1 MEHVHLKIINQFA
14 KMKLALFLPAL
25 LLTISVH
32 AQTDTAKKAPA
43 TPAKENFSDDWA
55 DLRHYE
61 AENKTLP
68 MPAPGEK
75 RVVFLGSSIF
85 EFWKTRMPEYFETHK
100 NYIDRGV
107 SGQIAPQLLLRFQ
120 QDVIALKPKAVII
133 LAGSN
138 DIASTTGHV
147 TNERILDN
155 IKSMVELCRV
165 HKIIP
170 ILCAYLPINKYQW
183 RKDLQPAEMIISL
196 NKAITTYAAQNK
208 LILLDYYTPLVDDKK
223 GTRAELTID
232 GVHPN
237 PAGYK
242 IMAKVTDEAIAK
254 ALK

>member
-1 MEHVHLKIINQFA
+1 MKNINYLL
-14 KMKLALFLPAL
+14 KMKLALVLPAL
-25 LLTISVH
+25 LLTASVY
-32 AQTDTAKKAPA
+32 AQTDTAKKSAA
-43 TPAKENFSDDWA
+43 AVVKENFSDDWA
-55 DLRHYE
+55 NLRHYE
-61 AENKTLP
+61 AENKLLP
-68 MPAPGEK
+68 APAPGEN

-85 EFWKTRMPEYFETHK
+85 EFWKTRLPEYFAAHK
-100 NYIDRGV
+100 NYVDRGI

-120 QDVIALKPKAVII
+120 QDVIALKPKVVII

-138 DIASTTGHV
+138 DIAGTTGHV
-147 TNERILDN
+147 TNERILDD
-155 IKSMVELCRV
+155 IKSMVELCRI
-165 HKIIP
+165 HNIKP
-170 ILCAYLPINKYQW
+170 ILCAYLPINRYEW

-196 NKAITTYAAQNK
+196 NKTITAYATQNK

-223 GTRAELTID
+223 GTRADLTLD